1 MYTQNNNNNNPMNDL
16 YNNNIWEI
24 IEFNDNLII

>member
-1 MYTQNNNNNNPMNDL
+1 MYTQNNNNNNSMNDL